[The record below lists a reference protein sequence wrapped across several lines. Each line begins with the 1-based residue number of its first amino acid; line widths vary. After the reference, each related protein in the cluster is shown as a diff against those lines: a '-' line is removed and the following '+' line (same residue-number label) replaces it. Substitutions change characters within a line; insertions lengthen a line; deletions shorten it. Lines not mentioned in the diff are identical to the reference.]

1 MAKQEPVC
9 RFFDDQ
15 PGIDQFFEQG
25 YQLSFGQ
32 SGDRR
37 EHRKFD
43 ALSHHCSQF
52 QEIPGRNR
60 ECLDPAMNGIAN
72 RAGYVQQIEP
82 LALPFIVDP
91 VDFSRCSEGGDNF
104 LNEKR
109 IAIRKVMKCMYE
121 RRSWSA
127 FETKYCLNHLADLD

>member
-1 MAKQEPVC
+1 
-9 RFFDDQ
+9 
-15 PGIDQFFEQG
+15 
-25 YQLSFGQ
+25 
-32 SGDRR
+32 
-37 EHRKFD
+37 
-43 ALSHHCSQF
+43 
-52 QEIPGRNR
+52 
-60 ECLDPAMNGIAN
+60 MNGIAN
-72 RAGYVQQIEP
+72 RAGYVRRIEP

-127 FETKYCLNHLADLD
+127 FKTKYRLNHLADLD